1 MDTLNRLS
9 KRERQVM
16 DALYQLGEATV
27 GEIVDRFPD
36 RATYSAIRAALR
48 TLAEKRQVTFK
59 HDGPRY
65 VYLPRVAPEKAATA
79 AASHLVGTFF
89 NGSVEAAVMTLLK
102 MSDAKLSKAEME
114 RLRAKIR
121 EANQEGR

>member
-1 MDTLNRLS
+1 MDTLSRLS

-16 DALYQLGEATV
+16 NVLYQLGEATV
-27 GEIVDRFPD
+27 GEIVERFPEQ
-36 RATYSAIRAALR
+36 ASYSAIRAALR
-48 TLAEKRQVTFK
+48 ALAEKGQVTFNQA
-59 HDGPRY
+59 GPRY
-65 VYLPRVAPEKAATA
+65 VYVPRVAQGKAATA

-102 MSDAKLSKAEME
+102 MNDTKLSKAEME

-121 EANQEGR
+121 EASREGR